1 MDYLYSVAKIS
12 LQQGIHKVKNIHC
25 NILYCIL
32 SLIFFFK
39 QLSKT
44 KQIIIQQHVQDK
56 EKGLEKTSL
65 QKHNMLTNA
74 LD

>member
-1 MDYLYSVAKIS
+1 M
-12 LQQGIHKVKNIHC
+12 QHT
-25 NILYCIL
+25 ILHSFPDL
-32 SLIFFFK
+32 FFLL

-65 QKHNMLTNA
+65 HKHNKLTNA